1 MKINEARNEPFLTTF
16 NNFYSGE
23 NYEHS
28 NAGEMSWDVLDLDKK
43 NAPFFKKDAKQPRTD
58 HCNFLVV
65 YQQIAVFSNYKKLIA
80 KKNYFKDYGI
90 PYFNLLSKTPNGSPN
105 VLTKAMT
112 FNKATANYQR
122 ESRFQME
129 SLYSLSQLA
138 SVYNV
143 EVETSLLLLDVFPGM
158 IIYTDAG
165 LYQDS
170 TVIGSIANTL
180 GMGGFHLN
188 EKVTHTATISGNKLL
203 APRTTISANW
213 IYAGAD
219 EEADV
224 EATGATPSPPS
235 APSSAP
241 AAGGAPGAQPGT
253 LGFVPSNPN
262 VPNMREII
270 DRPPEATDEPS
281 S

>member
-1 MKINEARNEPFLTTF
+1 MLN
-16 NNFYSGE
+16 
-23 NYEHS
+23 
-28 NAGEMSWDVLDLDKK
+28 K
-43 NAPFFKKDAKQPRTD
+43 NDAPFFRKDARLPRSE

-143 EVETSLLLLDVFPGM
+143 EIETSLLLLDVFPGM

-224 EATGATPSPPS
+224 DGTGDSEMNSP
-235 APSSAP
+235 
-241 AAGGAPGAQPGT
+241 
-253 LGFVPSNPN
+253 VPSTGTPADP
-262 VPNMREII
+262 VC
-270 DRPPEATDEPS
+270 
-281 S
+281 